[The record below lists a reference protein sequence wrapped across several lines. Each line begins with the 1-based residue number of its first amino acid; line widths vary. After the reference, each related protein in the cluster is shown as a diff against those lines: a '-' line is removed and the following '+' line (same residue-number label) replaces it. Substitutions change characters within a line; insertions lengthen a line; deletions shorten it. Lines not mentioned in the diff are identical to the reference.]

1 MRSIAR
7 LTTAIVF
14 SLSLVS
20 QAAAEP
26 RGAYEEMFKPL
37 RDMLAPCT
45 EAADRCIA
53 DGKEQSVCHAEA
65 EQCVRTLEERVKEDV
80 IKDLEKEDPSAR
92 RTMAAMDAHQA
103 CVSKILD
110 CFGRTRNISQCV
122 ERAPRCQAKTRHGSA
137 EACCPSACINV
148 FQARVEKGVGAIDA
162 YADIFIQNPSCFPGL
177 PSSASR

>member
-1 MRSIAR
+1 MRSTAR
-7 LTTAIVF
+7 LTTAVVF

-26 RGAYEEMFKPL
+26 RGAYEKMFEPL

-45 EAADRCIA
+45 EAAERCIA
-53 DGKEQSVCHAEA
+53 DGKEQSVCRAEA
-65 EQCVRTLEERVKEDV
+65 EQCERALEERMKEEL
-80 IKDLEKEDPSAR
+80 IKELEKEDPSAR

-110 CFGRTRNISQCV
+110 CFDRTKNISQCV
-122 ERAPRCQAKTRHGSA
+122 KRAPTCRAKTRQGSA

-148 FQARVEKGVGAIDA
+148 FQAQVEKGVGEIEA
-162 YADIFIQNPSCFPGL
+162 YGDIFIRNPSCFPGL
-177 PSSASR
+177 PTSASP